1 MGKEILSV
9 GILLFGMTPFGWR
22 FSGTLTGVLM
32 LPLMYRFLRRFFGG
46 ERVPFLGTVLLAAG
60 FMHYTQTRI
69 ATISAGYGDGYPR
82 ALSNKGT
89 TVLIRGKRCPIL
101 GRICMDQFMADVTD
115 VPEAALGDKVTLIGT
130 DGEETITAE
139 ELGDIS
145 GKFNYEL
152 VCGLD
157 KRIPRV
163 YKKGGKEVFARD
175 YFLEEKDLFEKQD
188 D

>member
-1 MGKEILSV
+1 MPDS
-9 GILLFGMTPFGWR
+9 R
-22 FSGTLTGVLM
+22 
-32 LPLMYRFLRRFFGG
+32 
-46 ERVPFLGTVLLAAG
+46 
-60 FMHYTQTRI
+60 
-69 ATISAGYGDGYPR
+69 
-82 ALSNKGT
+82 
-89 TVLIRGKRCPIL
+89 
-101 GRICMDQFMADVTD
+101 VTD